1 MLLDIC
7 SVLNCELLANVSCNS
22 FAKALMKAH
31 YDGTIIIVNNIT
43 IANYNN
49 IISLIEF
56 KFGKTVMC
64 LGYPVMYDR
73 DNDIYVIDLDNLVV
87 ANVEYDINYTVAN
100 YDYVC
105 KTNNITAANVDWLH
119 SVVNKTLASKVVRE
133 V

>member
-31 YDGTIIIVNNIT
+31 YDGTIIIVNNMT

-49 IISLIEF
+49 IVSLIEF

-73 DNDIYVIDLDNLVV
+73 DKDRYVIDLDNIVI
-87 ANVEYDINYTVAN
+87 ADIEYDISVKVAN

-105 KTNNITAANVDWLH
+105 KTNNITATNANWLY

>member
-31 YDGTIIIVNNIT
+31 YDGTIIIVNNMT

-49 IISLIEF
+49 IVSLIEF
-56 KFGKTVMC
+56 KYGKTVMC

-73 DNDIYVIDLDNLVV
+73 DKDRYVIDLDNIVI
-87 ANVEYDINYTVAN
+87 ADIEYDISVKVAN

-105 KTNNITAANVDWLH
+105 KTNNITATNANWLY
-119 SVVNKTLASKVVRE
+119 SVVNTTLASKVVRE

>member
-1 MLLDIC
+1 MLLDIY
-7 SVLNCELLANVSCNS
+7 SVLNCELLANVSCNI
-22 FAKALMKAH
+22 FAKAIMKAH

-49 IISLIEF
+49 IVSLIEF
-56 KFGKTVMC
+56 KFGKTVIC
-64 LGYPVMYDR
+64 IGYPVMYNKDK
-73 DNDIYVIDLDNLVV
+73 DIYVIDLDNLVV
-87 ANVEYDINYTVAN
+87 ANVEYDISNTVAN

-105 KTNNITAANVDWLH
+105 NTNNITAANIDWLY

>member
-1 MLLDIC
+1 MFLDFV
-7 SVLNCELLANVSCNS
+7 SVLNCELLANVSCNN
-22 FAKALMKAH
+22 FAKAIMKAH

-49 IISLIEF
+49 IVSLIEF
-56 KFGKTVMC
+56 KFDKTFMC
-64 LGYPVMYDR
+64 LGFLVMYDK
-73 DNDIYVIDLDNLVV
+73 DIDTYVIDLDNLVV
-87 ANVEYDINYTVAN
+87 ANIEYDISNTVAN

-105 KTNNITAANVDWLH
+105 NTNNITAANANWIY

>member
-1 MLLDIC
+1 MLLDIF

-22 FAKALMKAH
+22 FAKAIMKAH
-31 YDGTIIIVNNIT
+31 YDGTIIIVNNMT
-43 IANYNN
+43 ISNYNN

-56 KFGKTVMC
+56 KYGKTVMC

-73 DNDIYVIDLDNLVV
+73 DKDRYVIDLDNLVV
-87 ANVEYDINYTVAN
+87 ANVEYDISVKVAN

-105 KTNNITAANVDWLH
+105 KTNNITAANVDWLY

-133 V
+133 A